1 MSPEP
6 TGVMFT
12 RTATAPAAVQKTL
25 RGLGDQPRL
34 LAQSIMARPRQ
45 QSVMET
51 YMITLAATSG
61 RCRAPRFRAIEVS
74 GGSPGAV
81 ATLGWGAVAHSPLTA
96 MPARPSALRVT
107 AGSG

>member
-1 MSPEP
+1 MSPGP

-45 QSVMET
+45 HRVIDT
-51 YMITLAATSG
+51 YMITLAARLF
-61 RCRAPRFRAIEVS
+61 RCRAPRSRATDVS
-74 GGSPGAV
+74 GRSTRAEATRGLGA
-81 ATLGWGAVAHSPLTA
+81 GGPRPLQGFS
-96 MPARPSALRVT
+96 R
-107 AGSG
+107 